1 MNEQNKPWDTGYE
14 CKAVTL
20 LTIGFGLVG
29 LDRWIIGPLLPTIS
43 LDLHLNY
50 QDAGSVIGVLGLA
63 WGAAA
68 LCLGGLSD
76 RIGRKKVLVPSI
88 VLFSLLSGLSGVASS
103 LTGLLLIRSIM
114 GVTEGAFCPTSFA
127 ATAEASKPARRGL
140 MQGVQQSTFAL
151 FGLAFAPIIATQLL
165 AFTTWR
171 WIFALVALPGLIT
184 AVLLVLTIREPVTI
198 KGSAEFEV
206 KRAPFMEVFRHR
218 NVWLGMLSLCCAM
231 TGIFVL
237 SALAPSYLID
247 FLKLT
252 KEQMGFVMSAIGFG
266 GFFGQFGLPGLS
278 DLFGRKV
285 MALVGFL
292 GGALFLYCFIHTGA
306 VPTALF
312 ALLFGTT
319 IFAFGLFAL
328 ITGPIATEAAP
339 LGLLSLAAGIII
351 GIGEIFGGGIAP
363 FLAGSI
369 AQHYGIQ
376 FVLYFAL
383 GGLLLGAFVSLFMR
397 ETAPIRTKSTVSDL
411 DRLEAAGNSVVGS

>member
-1 MNEQNKPWDTGYE
+1 MSEQNKLWDTGYE
-14 CKAVTL
+14 CKAVAL

-29 LDRWIIGPLLPTIS
+29 LDRWIIGPLLPAIS
-43 LDLHLNY
+43 PDLHLNY

-63 WGAAA
+63 WGVAA

-88 VLFSLLSGLSGVASS
+88 VLFSLLSGVSGLASS
-103 LTGLLLIRSIM
+103 LIGLLLIRSIM

-127 ATAEASKPARRGL
+127 ATAEAAKPRRRGL
-140 MQGVQQSTFAL
+140 MQGLQQSTFAL

-184 AVLLVLTIREPVTI
+184 AVLLALTIREPVTI
-198 KGSAEFEV
+198 KGSVGLEV
-206 KRAPFMEVFRHR
+206 QRAPFMEVFKHR

-237 SALAPSYLID
+237 SALAPSYLTD
-247 FLKLT
+247 YLKLT
-252 KEQMGFVMSAIGFG
+252 KEQMGFVTSAIGFG

-292 GGALFLYCFIHTGA
+292 GGALFLYSFIHTGA

-312 ALLFGTT
+312 AFLFGTT

-339 LGLLSLAAGIII
+339 LGLISLAAGIVI
-351 GIGEIFGGGIAP
+351 GIGEIFGGGVAP
-363 FLAGSI
+363 FIAGAI
-369 AQHYGIQ
+369 AQNYGIQ

-383 GGLLLGAFVSLFMR
+383 GGLLSGALVSLFFR
-397 ETAPIRTKSTVSDL
+397 ETAPSRAKSAVSDL
-411 DRLEAAGNSVVGS
+411 GKLEAADKSVVGF